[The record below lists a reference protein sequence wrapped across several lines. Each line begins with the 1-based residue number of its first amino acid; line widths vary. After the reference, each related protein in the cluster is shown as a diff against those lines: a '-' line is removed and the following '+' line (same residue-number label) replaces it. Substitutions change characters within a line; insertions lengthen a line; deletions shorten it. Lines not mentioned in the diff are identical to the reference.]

1 MAVVSFKT
9 NDEFKRKIEMLAQKN
24 GINTSA
30 YIKLILTTAVNGE
43 LIEITENGLTVAE
56 ELAIRKSDAEDN
68 VTGPFKT
75 SKSMMRAL
83 KRK

>member
-9 NDEFKRKIEMLAQKN
+9 NDEFKHKIEMLAQKN

-43 LIEITENGLTVAE
+43 LVEVTENGLTIAE
-56 ELAIRKSDAEDN
+56 ELAIKKSDAQDI
-68 VTGPFKT
+68 VAGPFK
-75 SKSMMRAL
+75 SAKSLIRAL
-83 KRK
+83 KTK